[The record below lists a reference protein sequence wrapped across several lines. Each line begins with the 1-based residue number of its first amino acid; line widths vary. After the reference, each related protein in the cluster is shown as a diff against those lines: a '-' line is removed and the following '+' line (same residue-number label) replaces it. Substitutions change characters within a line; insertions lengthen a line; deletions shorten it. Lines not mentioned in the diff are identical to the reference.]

1 MSDDNRPLSPLVEKA
16 RDLIANKLAQI
27 DVPYA
32 VVGGL
37 ALAQY
42 GYRRFTEDVDLLI
55 RREDIKKIHAALDGL
70 GYKRAFQGSKN
81 LKDVE
86 NGVKVEFVLAGDYPG
101 DGNKKPIAFP
111 DPSVAHE
118 DVGGVQVV
126 SLKML
131 IELKLASGM
140 TAPDRI
146 KDLADV
152 QELIRLKV
160 FPKAFAEQL
169 HPYVQ
174 SKFVELWD
182 ATFGKPKKYVTLWR
196 NKWLTAEAKSLEE
209 MAASLEDAAR
219 TLRAMLADGIR
230 LDPDGGTEDD
240 YAHLVTS
247 DPEIARKYDMHDESE
262 FLNEEDEADNS
273 PEGQ

>member
-1 MSDDNRPLSPLVEKA
+1 MSDDKRPLVEKA
-16 RDLIANKLAQI
+16 RDLIAAKLAQL

-32 VVGGL
+32 VIGGL

-55 RREDIKKIHAALDGL
+55 RKQDIKKIHAALEGL
-70 GYKRAFQGSKN
+70 GYMRAFPGSKN

-101 DGNKKPIAFP
+101 DGNVKPIAFP
-111 DPSVAHE
+111 DPSVAQE
-118 DVGGVQVV
+118 EVGGVLVV
-126 SLKML
+126 SLKTL

-152 QELIRLKV
+152 QELMRLKIL
-160 FPKAFAEQL
+160 PKAFAAQL
-169 HPYVQ
+169 HQYVQ
-174 SKFVELWD
+174 PKFVELWD

-196 NKWLTAEAKSLEE
+196 NKWLTANAKSIEE
-209 MAASLEDAAR
+209 MAAKLEAAAGI
-219 TLRAMLADGIR
+219 LRAMLADGIR
-230 LDPDGGTEDD
+230 LDPHGGTEDD
-240 YAHLVTS
+240 YAYLFTS

-262 FLNEEDEADNS
+262 FLGEEGETDNS
-273 PEGQ
+273 PEGS